1 MVIVHNEL
9 LEAGEVGDR
18 FQIAA
23 KVYQV
28 FYLRYLVVTD
38 IQLLKFFSGAGS
50 HGLLELVALL
60 ERL

>member
-23 KVYQV
+23 KVNQI
-28 FYLRYLVVTD
+28 FYLRDLIMAD
-38 IQLLKFFSGAGS
+38 IQLLKFLS
-50 HGLLELVALL
+50 
-60 ERL
+60 